1 MDFPV
6 NDQKVLFYHHHFSGN
21 FKACIMIELQI
32 KITVLIF
39 LLHAKQE
46 GMLLPLNETI
56 KSNYVCTYQTLVMRI
71 SGARLST

>member
-1 MDFPV
+1 
-6 NDQKVLFYHHHFSGN
+6 
-21 FKACIMIELQI
+21 MIELQI

-46 GMLLPLNETI
+46 GMFLPLNETI
-56 KSNYVCTYQTLVMRI
+56 KSNYVPTYQTLVMRI

>member
-6 NDQKVLFYHHHFSGN
+6 NDQKVLFYRHLFSGN
-21 FKACIMIELQI
+21 FRVCIMIELQI

-56 KSNYVCTYQTLVMRI
+56 KSNYVPTRP
-71 SGARLST
+71 